1 TSLLREHPE
10 RLRLPFQRRLR
21 LLSGCLG
28 AGLPRVEKLA
38 VEELR
43 LEGRQVELA
52 RRPIDQRRALGGGVL
67 GEALQD
73 PLEGALDVGLA
84 RVTSWPETTT
94 RNPWGRPT
102 VSRTAAITGR
112 IEAETRPRGIPAVWI
127 WRGTAGTPGS
137 GRPSSRISATRW
149 LVLAATSSAVV
160 GARPKRIRRAPK
172 SSVSVA

>member
-1 TSLLREHPE
+1 RCSRAAPSWTRSTSWTTCRESGSRLPRRRSRSDTSLLREHPE

-84 RVTSWPETTT
+84 EAHGTS
-94 RNPWGRPT
+94 G
-102 VSRTAAITGR
+102 
-112 IEAETRPRGIPAVWI
+112 
-127 WRGTAGTPGS
+127 
-137 GRPSSRISATRW
+137 
-149 LVLAATSSAVV
+149 
-160 GARPKRIRRAPK
+160 
-172 SSVSVA
+172 